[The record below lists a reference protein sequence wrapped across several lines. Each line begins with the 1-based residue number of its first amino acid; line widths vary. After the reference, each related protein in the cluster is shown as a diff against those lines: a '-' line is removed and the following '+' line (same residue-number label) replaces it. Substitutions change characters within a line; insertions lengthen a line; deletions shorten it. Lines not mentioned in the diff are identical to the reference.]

1 MKAET
6 VWRRWRRQVH
16 DILEV
21 GGDAHPAGRVVNAF
35 IIVLIFLNAIAFA
48 AETVD
53 DLAARYG
60 PLFHVF
66 NIFSVIVFS
75 VEYLLRLWS
84 AVDIPMLSRLP
95 PWRAR
100 LRFALRPIMLIDL
113 FAVLPFYLQ
122 SFVPMDLRVLRVL
135 RLFRLLKLVRYSP
148 ALQTLGRV
156 LADEY
161 RALLGALLVILVL
174 LLFAS
179 TAMYFIERGAQPDK
193 FGSVPAA
200 AWWALSTLTTVG
212 YGDVVPITPFGK
224 LLGGVV
230 MLLGVG
236 MIALPV
242 AIIATGFSHESSR
255 HQFVVTWS
263 MVARVPL
270 FATMDESEIAEITK
284 LLYTRTYLPG
294 VPMVR
299 TGDAGDAMFLIASGD
314 AVADIGAGK
323 HVLLKEGDFFG
334 EMALLERRRH
344 KHDVV
349 AKTKCSVYLLDAQS
363 LSRLARRHPEIL
375 RRIRNVAEA
384 RAIADQAAR
393 GEKRKRKPR
402 DASAPQRKPG
412 EPETL

>member
-1 MKAET
+1 MAANT
-6 VWRRWRRQVH
+6 VWPRWRRQVH

-21 GGDAHPAGRVVNAF
+21 GGDAHPAGRIINAF
-35 IIVLIFLNAIAFA
+35 IIVLIILNAVAFA
-48 AETVD
+48 IDTIPE
-53 DLAARYG
+53 LEARYAAE
-60 PLFHVF
+60 FEAF
-66 NIFSVIVFS
+66 NVFSVIVFT
-75 VEYLLRLWS
+75 VEYALRVWS

-95 PWRAR
+95 HWRAR
-100 LRFALRPIMLIDL
+100 LRFALRPIMIIDL
-113 FAVLPFYLQ
+113 LAFLPWYLHW
-122 SFVPMDLRVLRVL
+122 VYPMDLRVLRVF

-156 LADEY
+156 IADEY

-179 TAMYFIERGAQPDK
+179 TAMYLIERNVQPDK
-193 FGSVPAA
+193 FGSIPAA
-200 AWWALSTLTTVG
+200 AWWALATLTTVG
-212 YGDVVPITPFGK
+212 YGDVVPITPLGK

-242 AIIATGFSHESSR
+242 AIIATGFSQESNR

-270 FATMDESEIAEITK
+270 FATMNESEIAEITK
-284 LLYTRTYLPG
+284 LLYTRNYLPG
-294 VPMVR
+294 VPIVR
-299 TGDAGDAMFLIASGD
+299 TGDAGDAMFIIASGEAD
-314 AVADIGAGK
+314 AAVAPGK
-323 HVLLKEGDFFG
+323 HALLKEGDFFG

-349 AKTKCSVYLLDAQS
+349 AKTKCSVYLLDAPS
-363 LSRLARRHPEIL
+363 LSRLGRRHPEIS
-375 RRIRNVAEA
+375 RRIREVAET
-384 RAIADQAAR
+384 RGVADAAAT
-393 GEKRKRKPR
+393 EKRKRKGHTAAAPR
-402 DASAPQRKPG
+402 GKKA